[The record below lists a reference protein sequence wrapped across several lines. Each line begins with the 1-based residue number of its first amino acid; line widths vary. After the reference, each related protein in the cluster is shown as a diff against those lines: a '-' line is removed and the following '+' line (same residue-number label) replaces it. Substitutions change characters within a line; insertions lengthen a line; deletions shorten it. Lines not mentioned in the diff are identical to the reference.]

1 MRTHQHQFT
10 GEQASSIPL
19 LDASSLP
26 SEDDW
31 AVLESIEAYRG
42 LGGDIESDVDRFGRF
57 NVRTAY
63 DE

>member
-1 MRTHQHQFT
+1 MRTNQQYFVAA
-10 GEQASSIPL
+10 QASAIPL
-19 LDASSLP
+19 LDASALP

-42 LGGDIESDVDRFGRF
+42 FGGDIESDVDRFGRF

>member
-1 MRTHQHQFT
+1 MRTYPQDVLT
-10 GEQASSIPL
+10 VQASAIPL

-31 AVLESIEAYRG
+31 AVLESVDAYRDF
-42 LGGDIESDVDRFGRF
+42 GGDVESDSDRFGRF
-57 NVRTAY
+57 RVRTAY